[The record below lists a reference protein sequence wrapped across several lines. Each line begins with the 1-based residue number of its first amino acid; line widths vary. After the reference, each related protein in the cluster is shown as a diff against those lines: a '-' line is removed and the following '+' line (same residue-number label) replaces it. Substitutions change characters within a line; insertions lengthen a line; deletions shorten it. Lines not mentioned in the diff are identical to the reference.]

1 MKTFSHAVLN
11 LTKLAGIAIIV
22 AALGACSQLP
32 SLSKVPETSKETSPE
47 KSSQDSVDV
56 SASSPMAEP
65 QPLTEEQQVAN
76 AINSKPDLFLAN
88 KKILAPDIKQ
98 SMRPILDAYQAGDYA
113 LAEQQMEQIL
123 NNELNVTSHVLVL
136 AGDISRALSL
146 QEASS
151 GIPANTLISASEQKL
166 NTAKNHYRR
175 ALSIN
180 QHNAKAANRLA
191 KLLREEGDFEQ
202 AHALYSQAIVSQPSH
217 AYSYRNRAV
226 LNDLYLNRKADALS
240 DYQTYAALLKHKE
253 SMQASENAQFVL
265 TEAQNKALKK
275 DLKMVGR
282 WLADVQRQVN
292 ALARNKSEN
301 SNGS

>member
-1 MKTFSHAVLN
+1 MIML
-11 LTKLAGIAIIV
+11 

-32 SLSKVPETSKETSPE
+32 SFSSAPETTEAQTASKEASLPG
-47 KSSQDSVDV
+47 
-56 SASSPMAEP
+56 SANASLQTPNVESK
-65 QPLTEEQQVAN
+65 PLTQEQQLGN
-76 AINSKPDLFLAN
+76 TINSKPDLFLAN

-113 LAEQQMEQIL
+113 VAEQQMNQIL
-123 NNELNVTSHVLVL
+123 NRELNVTSHVLVL

-146 QEASS
+146 QEDSNVTA
-151 GIPANTLISASEQKL
+151 ANTLITSSEQKL

-191 KLLREEGDFEQ
+191 KLLREQGEFEQ
-202 AHALYSQAIVSQPSH
+202 AHALYSQAINGQPSH
-217 AYSYRNRAV
+217 AHSYRNRAV

-240 DYQTYAALLKHKE
+240 DYQIYAALLKHKE
-253 SMQASENAQFVL
+253 SMQSSENPQFVL
-265 TEAQNKALKK
+265 TEAQSKALKK

>member
-1 MKTFSHAVLN
+1 MKTFSHAIIN
-11 LTKLAGIAIIV
+11 LTRLVGIMLLLAV
-22 AALGACSQLP
+22 LGACSQLP
-32 SLSKVPETSKETSPE
+32 SLSSAPETTKAESA
-47 KSSQDSVDV
+47 SVD
-56 SASSPMAEP
+56 SPSQNSVEATSQTLND
-65 QPLTEEQQVAN
+65 QPKALTEEQQIAS
-76 AINSKPDLFLAN
+76 AINSQPDLFLAN

-98 SMRPILDAYQAGDYA
+98 SIRPILDAYQAGDYA
-113 LAEQQMEQIL
+113 SAEQQMAQIL

-136 AGDISRALSL
+136 AGDISRAISL
-146 QEASS
+146 QEGSS
-151 GIPANTLISASEQKL
+151 EKLIA
-166 NTAKNHYRR
+166 AKNHYRR

-180 QHNAKAANRLA
+180 EYNAKAANRLA
-191 KLLREEGDFEQ
+191 KLLREQGEFEQ
-202 AHALYSQAIVSQPSH
+202 AHALYSQAIKSQPSH

-240 DYQTYAALLKHKE
+240 DYQIYAALLKHKE
-253 SMQASENAQFVL
+253 LMHSGENAQLAL